1 MCTVSCT
8 TLGAADWHS
17 NKRKPI
23 IQFNYLIQP
32 NKPKTMK
39 KKRTLTV
46 ITDKTQKDLQI
57 YAYAMTILY
66 KSYKGIQSHELH
78 AIREIFN
85 VGSDFYKE
93 LIEIG
98 LIKKIP
104 TQGKQFVITKNS
116 DNWPTIEEIRQ
127 CHQNQTDRVNKSKS
141 KTEITENQ
149 LAKKEYAK
157 EEVFMII
164 ERIFEEKFN
173 ININELIN
181 FIQSTKP

>member
-1 MCTVSCT
+1 
-8 TLGAADWHS
+8 
-17 NKRKPI
+17 
-23 IQFNYLIQP
+23 
-32 NKPKTMK
+32 MK

-104 TQGKQFVITKNS
+104 TQGKQFVIIKNS

-141 KTEITENQ
+141 KTVKIENQ
-149 LAKKEYAK
+149 LTKKVWTN
-157 EEVFMII
+157 EEVFMILKQI
-164 ERIFEEKFN
+164 LNENLN
-173 ININELIN
+173 INFNDQTN
-181 FIQSTKP
+181 F

>member
-1 MCTVSCT
+1 M
-8 TLGAADWHS
+8 
-17 NKRKPI
+17 
-23 IQFNYLIQP
+23 
-32 NKPKTMK
+32 
-39 KKRTLTV
+39 
-46 ITDKTQKDLQI
+46 
-57 YAYAMTILY
+57 Y

-181 FIQSTKP
+181 FIQSTKPWTTPHNPATRSTPSGDTAPCVLTFNRMACDEQDF